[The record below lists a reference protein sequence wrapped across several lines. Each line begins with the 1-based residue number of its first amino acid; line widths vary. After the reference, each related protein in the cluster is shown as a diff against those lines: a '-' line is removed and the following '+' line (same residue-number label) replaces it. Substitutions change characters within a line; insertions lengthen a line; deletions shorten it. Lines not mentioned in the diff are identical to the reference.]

1 MAEAEATADLNYRR
15 NSVADLLA
23 QAAATFSLDEPQ
35 ATLQAATGGAITYG
49 SDSIQNPHA
58 FHDRNGFEGYALQFA
73 EECKGMSELEAIE
86 KRGADLVSMLY
97 TYRSLARALPPVSG
111 DEAHK
116 KAMYAASYEVMHPYI
131 ERVKQL
137 MYFRDEVVSK
147 WCSNLQLVVRVEA
160 KKKADPSAIPC
171 EGLLVQ
177 LLRVLDVLV
186 VLDNLKDTKACLN
199 NDFSTYKRAV
209 QHCRS
214 DIRDAESVT
223 QANALLGPFLASKE
237 SMLSALKNAV
247 FKLPGAD
254 DTLTTMANTCI
265 DCLEQG
271 LYVLP
276 AEKHRLLRGAA
287 YTLWLLDGAPL
298 GDRGGANAFK
308 KINKARFGKFMKRS
322 PVLPLYGDMHAN
334 LQHVLERCPNF
345 GKSEAA
351 EMLPHSSKEE
361 RASRESYDIVAALP
375 GYRVRCAEF
384 LGALQAEL
392 HRVAAAGGGDRCKLP
407 RAEHTR
413 LAQSLTQVVSR
424 GCRLMCALN
433 ALLAEFI
440 AYKCAHVYDICGV
453 T

>member
-1 MAEAEATADLNYRR
+1 MAEADTADLQYRR

-49 SDSIQNPHA
+49 SDELRNPHG

-131 ERVKQL
+131 ERVKEL

-271 LYVLP
+271 LYVL
-276 AEKHRLLRGAA
+276 
-287 YTLWLLDGAPL
+287 
-298 GDRGGANAFK
+298 
-308 KINKARFGKFMKRS
+308 
-322 PVLPLYGDMHAN
+322 
-334 LQHVLERCPNF
+334 
-345 GKSEAA
+345 
-351 EMLPHSSKEE
+351 
-361 RASRESYDIVAALP
+361 
-375 GYRVRCAEF
+375 
-384 LGALQAEL
+384 
-392 HRVAAAGGGDRCKLP
+392 
-407 RAEHTR
+407 
-413 LAQSLTQVVSR
+413 SL
-424 GCRLMCALN
+424 
-433 ALLAEFI
+433 I
-440 AYKCAHVYDICGV
+440 HI
-453 T
+453 